1 MGIECGQI
9 GMLDQQTNEYKGDR
23 SSYTKERTT
32 AVNRKGATELAG
44 RIVQARVV
52 KVAEHYP
59 RTLVNAY
66 YNPAPWTKHYG
77 SETLKEMRQGSG

>member
-9 GMLDQQTNEYKGDR
+9 GMLDQQTNEHKGDR

-52 KVAEHYP
+52 KVAGHYSRP
-59 RTLVNAY
+59 SVNAY
-66 YNPAPWTKHYG
+66 YNPTPRAKHYG
-77 SETLKEMRQGSG
+77 SETLEEMKQGLG

>member
-1 MGIECGQI
+1 MEVEYGQI
-9 GMLDQQTNEYKGDR
+9 GMLNQRASEYKGGRSKNGRLQSIAKGDR
-23 SSYTKERTT
+23 T
-32 AVNRKGATELAG
+32 
-44 RIVQARVV
+44 RIVQVRVI
-52 KVAEHYP
+52 KVAEHYL

>member
-1 MGIECGQI
+1 MEVEYGQSECSTSERVNTRET
-9 GMLDQQTNEYKGDR
+9 DQKNGRLQSIAKGDR
-23 SSYTKERTT
+23 T
-32 AVNRKGATELAG
+32 
-44 RIVQARVV
+44 RIVQVRVI
-52 KVAEHYP
+52 KVAEHYL